1 MLPSPSCCGIWGFN
15 FKECEKRFTCTPF
28 IIYYLIRTISAS
40 VCSSYLL
47 QIINSRQDHNFK
59 IHMGKL
65 IRASLQLR
73 ASVDVKLR
81 STSRVFAPS
90 IFYESTW
97 RKIGTIPLSWARLL
111 FSANTSTYSIYWLLY
126 RSARLPTRCCL
137 ADWITST
144 AIEYIMTPRAYVTT
158 FFGKH
163 YFKSI
168 RRV

>member
-1 MLPSPSCCGIWGFN
+1 MRCSVYLFHTLFFKIELTFNEDSTLLLFLFIFVYIQIAFPLGPAITVLPSPSCCGIWGFN

-90 IFYESTW
+90 IFYEST
-97 RKIGTIPLSWARLL
+97 
-111 FSANTSTYSIYWLLY
+111 
-126 RSARLPTRCCL
+126 
-137 ADWITST
+137 
-144 AIEYIMTPRAYVTT
+144 
-158 FFGKH
+158 
-163 YFKSI
+163 
-168 RRV
+168 

>member
-1 MLPSPSCCGIWGFN
+1 MFRETERLWRADGIWLQELPFLQKRTLVSCGIWGFN

-97 RKIGTIPLSWARLL
+97 RKIGTIPLCPGQDCSFQLIPVHTVFIDFYTDQRGCRQDVVLL
-111 FSANTSTYSIYWLLY
+111 T
-126 RSARLPTRCCL
+126 
-137 ADWITST
+137 
-144 AIEYIMTPRAYVTT
+144 E
-158 FFGKH
+158 
-163 YFKSI
+163 
-168 RRV
+168 